1 MINTNTVKP
10 TAGPGEAPAPQAIRP
25 QVFIVSDVRLL
36 CDGLV
41 LSLSRQ
47 PSVTVVGSAELAK
60 ASAGIAELRPD
71 VVLLDV
77 GSPGG
82 LGMPVMLRQ
91 GLPDLKVVAIAVAD
105 VEHEVLACAE
115 AGVSGFVS
123 RNGSVQDLVTAVH
136 CAVRNELVCSP
147 RIAALLFNRIA
158 AIGPKALPDRDNG
171 TLTRREYEIV
181 AFITEG
187 LSNKAIA
194 RRLRIQLATVKNH
207 IHSILGKLQVRS
219 RGEVAARVRGTAL
232 PYGTLPPAPDRRLPG
247 SPSGE
252 LAQLY

>member
-1 MINTNTVKP
+1 MVIANVAKSSADP
-10 TAGPGEAPAPQAIRP
+10 TEALAPQAIRP
-25 QVFIVSDVRLL
+25 KVFIVSDVRLL

-41 LSLSRQ
+41 LSLSQQ
-47 PSVTVVGSAELAK
+47 PSVTVVGSAELAR

-77 GSPGG
+77 GLPGG

-91 GLPDLKVVAIAVAD
+91 VLPDLKVVAIAVAD
-105 VEHEVLACAE
+105 VAQEVLACAE

-136 CAVRNELVCSP
+136 CAVREELVCSP
-147 RIAALLFNRIA
+147 RIAALLFKRVA
-158 AIGPKALPDRDNG
+158 GIGPKALVHRDNG
-171 TLTRREYEIV
+171 TLTRREHEIV

-194 RRLRIQLATVKNH
+194 RQLRIQNATVKNH
-207 IHSILGKLQVRS
+207 IHSILGKLQARS
-219 RGEVAARVRGTAL
+219 RGEVAARMRGTAF
-232 PYGTLPPAPDRRLPG
+232 PYGTLPPAQNRRLPG
-247 SPSGE
+247 SSASAA
-252 LAQLY
+252 AQPD

>member
-1 MINTNTVKP
+1 MVTTNVVKS

-41 LSLSRQ
+41 LSLSQQ
-47 PSVTVVGSAELAK
+47 PSVTVVGSAELAR

-91 GLPDLKVVAIAVAD
+91 VLPDLKVVAIAVAD
-105 VEHEVLACAE
+105 VEQEVLACAE

-123 RNGSVQDLVTAVH
+123 RNGSIQDLVRAVH
-136 CAVRNELVCSP
+136 CAVREELVCSP
-147 RIAALLFNRIA
+147 RIAALLFNRVA
-158 AIGPKALPDRDNG
+158 GIGPKALADRDHER
-171 TLTRREYEIV
+171 LTRREYEIV
-181 AFITEG
+181 AYITEG

-194 RRLRIQLATVKNH
+194 RQLRIQSATVKNH
-207 IHSILGKLQVRS
+207 IHSILGKLRVRR
-219 RGEVAARVRGTAL
+219 RGEVAARMRSAAL
-232 PYGTLPPAPDRRLPG
+232 PYRELPPAQDRRLPG
-247 SPSGE
+247 SPASAA
-252 LAQLY
+252 AQPD